1 MSTHRN
7 FDKICVA
14 VTALMLLITVLFMNG
29 SALGIE
35 TIIDEDAENHAHSVY
50 FTANDLNGEW
60 STDGAAVIRLN
71 GSSARIT
78 GKGAYFYNGD
88 LVISGGGKYLLSGTL
103 TDGSIIVDAYKSSKV
118 WLLFDG
124 VDIACSDDACLRID
138 KADKVFLT
146 LAEGSENSMVSGA
159 AYSEEALEDNT
170 GGVIFSHDDLT
181 INGSGSLTLEGAYKH
196 GIDVNDELVITGG
209 KLTITAAQD
218 AIHVSDGICI
228 GGGELV
234 ITAGDD
240 GIHSD
245 TSAYIENGSILILS
259 CYEGIE
265 ALTVDIAGGDILIY
279 AEDDGINA
287 NGRKEGA
294 FGMGGRPGMR
304 QKEQNAAA
312 EGEEDEETWLHISG
326 GSLTV
331 INGTGNDAD
340 GIDSNGDILIT
351 GGSVRISLVNNGSNS
366 ALDYGSES
374 GGTCIISGGDVVA
387 CGSYAM
393 AEGFESES
401 EQCSVLYNLKDGMNA
416 GTEIVLKD
424 AEENILLSYEAPCSF
439 SSVVLSCP
447 EMQLGETY
455 LLVIGDSEEEITLE
469 EIAAAYGDAQS
480 SMFFGNMNWG
490 GMQRPRGD
498 GFMHGRHEGE
508 EAARADDM
516 QPPEPPEG
524 EAFDGTMPQPPEM
537 PDGEAF
543 DGAMPQ
549 MPAPPGMDGISWEL
563 PADP

>member
-35 TIIDEDAENHAHSVY
+35 MIIDEDAEIHAHSVY

-60 STDGAAVIRLN
+60 NTAGATVISLN
-71 GSSARIT
+71 GSSGKII
-78 GKGAYFYNGD
+78 GKGAYFYDGD

-103 TDGSIIVDAYKSSKV
+103 TDGSIIVKAYKSSKI
-118 WLLFDG
+118 WLLLDG
-124 VDIACSDDACLRID
+124 VDLYCSDDACLRVD

-146 LAEGSENSMVSGA
+146 LAEGSENSMVSGKE
-159 AYSEEALEDNT
+159 YSEQALSDKT
-170 GGVIFSHDDLT
+170 GGVIFSHEDLT

-218 AIHVSDGICI
+218 AIHVNDGICI

-234 ITAGDD
+234 IAAGDD
-240 GIHSD
+240 AIHCE
-245 TSAYIENGSILILS
+245 TSIYIESGSVVILS

-265 ALTVDIAGGDILIY
+265 AVTVDIAGGDILIY
-279 AEDDGINA
+279 PEDDGINA
-287 NGRKEGA
+287 NGRKTSV
-294 FGMGGRPGMR
+294 FGMMGRPGMR
-304 QKEQNAAA
+304 QEPQDA
-312 EGEEDEETWLHISG
+312 ETEDEETWLHVSG
-326 GSLTV
+326 GSLTI

-351 GGSVRISLVNNGSNS
+351 GGSIRISLVNNGTNS

-374 GGTCIISGGDVVA
+374 GGSCLIEGGDIIA

-393 AEGFESES
+393 AEGFENSS
-401 EQCSVLYNLKDGMNA
+401 GQCSVLYNLKEGVSA
-416 GTEIVLKD
+416 GTAVSLKD
-424 AEENILLSYEAPCSF
+424 SEENILLSYEVPCSF
-439 SSVVLSCP
+439 SSVVISCG

-455 LLVIGDSEEEITLE
+455 LLTIGDREEEITLE
-469 EIAAAYGDAQS
+469 EVAAAYGDVQS
-480 SMFFGNMNWG
+480 SMFFGSMNWG
-490 GMQRPRGD
+490 GMQRPREE
-498 GFMHGRHEGE
+498 GFRRDHRDRGE
-508 EAARADDM
+508 D
-516 QPPEPPEG
+516 
-524 EAFDGTMPQPPEM
+524 FPQPPEM
-537 PDGEAF
+537 PDGEIF

-549 MPAPPGMDGISWEL
+549 MPVPPDMDGFGGEP
-563 PADP
+563 PAEP